1 MKCNRFLL
9 MQRRHERSED
19 MPQSHLTMGA
29 DMAIISFHNGKEY
42 PDARVGL
49 DRRLE
54 GDILV
59 IRIVPD

>member
-1 MKCNRFLL
+1 
-9 MQRRHERSED
+9 

-59 IRIVPD
+59 IDLPIESKSPLAIRIVPD